1 MVFVKSYFDKQSKHP
16 VAYLSM
22 SQTYSESG
30 VELEASNHYAKKLQE
45 LDRRSPSPV
54 QAGESPRLSRKTI
67 SSLGDS
73 EKTGV
78 PLNSSWT
85 LWLDR

>member
-1 MVFVKSYFDKQSKHP
+1 
-16 VAYLSM
+16 M
-22 SQTYSESG
+22 SQPYSESG
-30 VELEASNHYAKKLQE
+30 IDNTTSNHYVKKLQE

-54 QAGESPRLSRKTI
+54 QAGESPRLSRKAI